1 MVKETGGADVTF
13 GMAKMSL
20 AVGSVLQLGV

>member
-1 MVKETGGADVTF
+1 MVKETGGADVTS

-20 AVGSVLQLGV
+20 AVEGVLQLGV